1 MSSAILMRRSGHTL
15 FLFLASLACASAGAA
30 PPQSPP
36 PVDEA
41 RRLREELVK
50 ARLENLSLKL
60 RLARLAAKPEEEL
73 KILEEALDADLPEV
87 VGAGFRELTALPED
101 RRKILVPAVLQRF
114 RGGRDTFRIDAVDF
128 LGRVPLPEAEAT
140 VIASAADASP
150 AVRKAVAGALKTAS
164 HAGAAETL
172 LLLFRD
178 PDRDVRLAA
187 LDALGVAKREAAV
200 APLSS
205 ALTTEKDPLILEK
218 TVDALGA
225 IGSPAAADALIEL
238 LSTTVRETIR
248 WSCINS
254 LGKIGDPKAGP
265 RLLSYMDPP
274 QPLDVRQVTIES
286 LGKLKETSAL
296 PRLAEVLKK
305 DPEEKLRQA
314 AASAFGLMA
323 GVGAIDETL
332 LPAYLKE
339 TSDAVRRAI
348 WTSMLAL
355 AGDGFIPNEKLVL
368 AFFVAGRRS
377 EMDQVCTRIHALKP
391 EGELKARRLALEE
404 TVAKTFFESNDYKG
418 ALPHCKQVS
427 LLAPERAD
435 AARRVAACQRELKD
449 LDGCL
454 RTLSELKD
462 PEPLI
467 EETAAQL
474 QTGISEDRRKTLEG
488 LLRSGT
494 LRLIE
499 PLGGKD
505 ESARKGS
512 LDAIRRLGRKI
523 LPALIAELEES
534 PKSPAP
540 VLEAGQ
546 TITGIPNEP
555 GNSNGYKAKA
565 AAWRA
570 WLGK

>member
-1 MSSAILMRRSGHTL
+1 MRRSGL
-15 FLFLASLACASAGAA
+15 PFFLFLATLACASTGAA
-30 PPQSPP
+30 PPQSSPQN
-36 PVDEA
+36 DET
-41 RRLREELVK
+41 RRLRDELVK
-50 ARLENLSLKL
+50 ARLENLTLKL
-60 RLARLAAKPEEEL
+60 RLARLSAKPEEEL

-87 VGAGFRELTALPED
+87 VGAAFREMTALSED
-101 RRKILVPAVLQRF
+101 RRKALLPTVLQRF
-114 RGGRDTFRIDAVDF
+114 RGGRNTFRIDAVDF
-128 LGRVPLPEAEAT
+128 LGRVPSPEAEAT
-140 VIASAADASP
+140 VIASAADGSP

-187 LDALGVAKREAAV
+187 LDALGVAKRDAAV
-200 APLSS
+200 APLASVLSS
-205 ALTTEKDPLILEK
+205 EKDPLIVEK

-238 LSTTVRETIR
+238 LSTTARETIR

-305 DPEEKLRQA
+305 DPEQKLRQA
-314 AASAFGLMA
+314 AAAAFGLMA

-332 LPAYLKE
+332 LPAFLSE
-339 TSDAVRRAI
+339 TSDAVKRAI

-355 AGDGFIPNEKLVL
+355 AGDGFVANEKLVL

-404 TVAKTFFESNDYKG
+404 TVAKTFFEANDFKQ
-418 ALPHCKQVS
+418 ALPHCRQVA

-435 AARRVAACQRELKD
+435 AARRVATCQRELKE
-449 LDGCL
+449 LDACL

-467 EETAAQL
+467 EEAAAQL
-474 QTGISEDRRKTLEG
+474 QTGPTEDRRKTLEG
-488 LLRSGT
+488 LLRSGS

-505 ESARKGS
+505 EAARKAS

-523 LPALIAELEES
+523 LPSLIAELEEG

-540 VLEAGQ
+540 LLEAGQ
-546 TITGIPNEP
+546 AITGIANDPANPN
-555 GNSNGYKAKA
+555 GFKAKA